1 MSIRSQAFA
10 ITGST
15 SVDVKDTGIQSVAGE
30 APKTL
35 KAITISVSAWNGAV
49 VKAFE
54 GQTQKQG
61 AYDTDFRGYAAI
73 ASLTEG
79 NTILKAGFEVN
90 KLLEVGLPY
99 QAAVG
104 SASTATSI
112 RGSYIYEQD
121 DA

>member
-15 SVDVKDTGIQSVAGE
+15 TAEVKDGGIQSVEGE
-30 APKTL
+30 APKRL
-35 KAITISVSAWNGAV
+35 IRITISVSAWNGAE
-49 VKAFE
+49 VKAYE

-61 AYDTDFRGYAAI
+61 AYDSDFRGYAAI

-79 NTILKAGFEVN
+79 NTILKEGFEVN
-90 KLLEVGLPY
+90 RDLTVGNPY
-99 QAAVG
+99 CAAVG

-121 DA
+121 D

>member
-1 MSIRSQAFA
+1 MSIRSQAFT

-15 SVDVKDTGIQSVAGE
+15 TLEVKDAGIQSVAGE

-35 KAITISVSAWNGAV
+35 KAITISVSAWNGAI
-49 VKAFE
+49 VKAYE

-79 NTILKAGFEVN
+79 NTVLKSGFEVDRT
-90 KLLEVGLPY
+90 LEVGNPY
-99 QAAVG
+99 QVAVG

-121 DA
+121 D